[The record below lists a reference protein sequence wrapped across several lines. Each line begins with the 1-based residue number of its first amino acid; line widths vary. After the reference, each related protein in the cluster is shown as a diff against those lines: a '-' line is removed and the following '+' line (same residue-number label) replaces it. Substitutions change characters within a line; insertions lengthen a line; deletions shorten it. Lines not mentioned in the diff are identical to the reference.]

1 MITCD
6 AGQKA
11 QHEIA
16 MIEDTIVTADK
27 GVAYIP

>member
-1 MITCD
+1 MITRD
-6 AGQKA
+6 TGRKA

-27 GVAYIP
+27 AVAYIP

>member
-16 MIEDTIVTADK
+16 MIEDTIVTDEKTVAD
-27 GVAYIP
+27 I